1 MSMTVGQA
9 RYTAGALLE
18 AAGMS
23 RENAELTARA
33 IVLADVWGV
42 GSHGLL
48 RLPYYLE
55 RTCAG
60 GYPPDAVLQ
69 KVTDSGPLMVWDGG
83 GGLGHW
89 QLWTAAQVASERAA
103 EYGIAAAAVGNSGHC
118 GALGVYTLPAVERGL
133 LALVFSN
140 GPAVMPAWGSA
151 TPLLSTSPLAAGI
164 PCEPRAAI
172 VDMATS
178 AVARG
183 KIASYAQRGEPLPAG
198 WALDADGNPTTDAK
212 SALRGM
218 LSPLGGA
225 KGFALAFLVESLS
238 AGLVGPTLS
247 ADVADMFD
255 PADAKKPQGIAHLV
269 VVLDPARFDVTGGAG
284 ASRRLT
290 DLADRVQSS
299 GGRLP
304 GAARKLPE
312 EINDGD
318 VLNLAPSLVADL
330 RSWAERLG
338 IAGASILPGI

>member
-1 MSMTVGQA
+1 MSLTVGQA
-9 RYTAGALLE
+9 RYAAGALLE

-23 RENAELTARA
+23 RENAEVTARA

-55 RTCAG
+55 RSCAG
-60 GYPPDAVLQ
+60 GYPPAADLRA
-69 KVTDSGPLMVWDGG
+69 VTDSGPLVVWDGG

-89 QLWTAAQVASERAA
+89 QLWTAATVASERAA
-103 EYGIAAAAVGNSGHC
+103 RYGIAAAAVGNSGHC
-118 GALGVYTLPAVERGL
+118 GALGVYTLPALERGL

-164 PCEPRAAI
+164 PCAPRAAI

-178 AVARG
+178 AVSRG

-198 WALDADGNPTTDAK
+198 WGLDAQGNPTEDAQ
-212 SALRGM
+212 SALMGM

-255 PADAKKPQGIAHLV
+255 PADAKTPQSIAHLV
-269 VVLDPARFDVTGGAG
+269 VVLDPSKFDVAGGPEAG
-284 ASRRLT
+284 RRLT
-290 DLADRVQSS
+290 DLADRVRSS
-299 GGRLP
+299 GARVP
-304 GAARKLPE
+304 GAARRLPD
-312 EINDGD
+312 EIDD
-318 VLNLAPSLVADL
+318 AEVLSLAPSLEADL
-330 RSWAERLG
+330 RSWAVRLDVP
-338 IAGASILPGI
+338 AFS